1 MNEPGPVASDVREL
15 TRPVFISYASAD
27 RKEALALCKAVE
39 RRGASCWISCRDV
52 LAGENYQES
61 IVRALRGARTMIL
74 VFSEAANNSDEIK
87 KELSL
92 ASRYHVP
99 LLAVRIEDVEPSD
112 AFAYELS
119 TRQWIDAFQ
128 SWDKSI
134 DSLVRRI
141 AEIAGVQA
149 TPALAHSNVKRAE
162 TRKSR
167 GLIAASVGAG
177 LLLVGLG
184 AMWFS
189 HSAPVASHTMQV
201 RLAGF
206 QRLSNDISPTLPQA
220 LADELSASFN
230 NDGLVTVSTAS
241 GPSPGNAPAYAM
253 SGTARRE
260 GDKIKIFVRL
270 TNERTG
276 TTLWSNEY
284 AYDQILAPR
293 VPHLAAIDSSMVV
306 RCGLFGASTYPKPM
320 PDNILVPYLAFCQG
334 SDGPDASK
342 ALNSAQK
349 VVAVA
354 PDFSWGWSGVAVAAA
369 GSWIDSHDKDDA
381 ARKIGLDAADRAIRL
396 DPSNSE
402 AFAYKA
408 LLSDKYDF
416 VAQEELLKRALSAR
430 PLPCGCEH
438 HIYGAFLLETG
449 RVKDATAQFRAGIAV
464 LPLNAATQFSLGDA
478 LLMDGS
484 QDAANKAFETAA
496 DLDSDP
502 SDPQQIAVIMALF
515 THDFA
520 SGAKAVLDP
529 RLQVSEQ
536 YREAARSAF
545 QALASGTPEAKASA
559 VQKLTQ
565 VPPNFF
571 ELQVNLLAL
580 LGDDRAAL
588 QKIEAGTRN
597 GSGLIRQA
605 LWFPSMDRAR
615 RDPSFVSLLEQ
626 TGLMRYWKTA
636 HLKPDVCVA
645 ANPPPFCRLI

>member
-1 MNEPGPVASDVREL
+1 MNEPGPVASDDREL
-15 TRPVFISYASAD
+15 TRPVFISYASTD

-39 RRGASCWISCRDV
+39 RRGAKCWISCRDV

-61 IVRALRGARTMIL
+61 IVRALRSARTMIL

-128 SWDKSI
+128 SWDRSI

-149 TPALAHSNVKRAE
+149 TPSPMHSQVKRAGM
-162 TRKSR
+162 RKSR
-167 GLIAASVGAG
+167 GPIAAAVGAV
-177 LLLVGLG
+177 LLLTGLG
-184 AMWFS
+184 TWWLTHF
-189 HSAPVASHTMQV
+189 APGASHTMQV

-241 GPSPGNAPAYAM
+241 APPTGNAPAYAM

-284 AYDQILAPR
+284 AYDQTLAPR
-293 VPHLAAIDSSMVV
+293 VPHLAAVDSSMVV

-320 PDNILVPYLAFCQG
+320 PDNILVPYLGFCQG

-342 ALNSAQK
+342 ALNFAQK

-369 GSWIDSHDKDDA
+369 GSWIDSHEKDEA
-381 ARKIGLDAADRAIRL
+381 ARKIGLDAADQAIRL

-408 LLSDKYDF
+408 LLSDKYDL
-416 VAQEELLKRALSAR
+416 VAHEELLKRALNAR

-438 HIYGAFLLETG
+438 HIYGALLLETG
-449 RVKDATAQFRAGIAV
+449 RVRDATAQFRAGIAV
-464 LPLNAATQFSLGDA
+464 LPLNAATQFSLGNA
-478 LLMDGS
+478 LLADGS
-484 QDAANKAFETAA
+484 PDAANKAFEAA
-496 DLDSDP
+496 VDLDSDP
-502 SDPQQIAVIMALF
+502 TDPQQITVIMAPF

-529 RLQVSEQ
+529 KLQVSEQ
-536 YREAARSAF
+536 YRGAVSSGF
-545 QALASGTPEAKASA
+545 DALVSGSPDAKSSA
-559 VQKLTQ
+559 VKKL
-565 VPPNFF
+565 VEAPPEFL
-571 ELQVNLLAL
+571 ETQVNLLAL
-580 LGDDRAAL
+580 LGDDKAAL
-588 QKIEAGTRN
+588 QKIETGTRN
-597 GSGLIRQA
+597 GSGVIRQA
-605 LWFPSMDRAR
+605 IWFPTMDRAR
-615 RDPSFVSLLEQ
+615 RDPSFVGFLERM
-626 TGLMRYWKTA
+626 GLMRYWKTT
-636 HLKPDVCVA
+636 HLKPDVCMA
-645 ANPPPFCRLI
+645 ADPPPFCRLI